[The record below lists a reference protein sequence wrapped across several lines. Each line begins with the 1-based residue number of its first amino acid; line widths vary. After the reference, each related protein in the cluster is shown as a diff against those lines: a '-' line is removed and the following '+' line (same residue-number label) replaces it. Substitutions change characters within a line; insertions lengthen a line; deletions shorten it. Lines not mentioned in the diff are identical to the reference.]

1 MLHHF
6 KYAFNSLKKN
16 KTYTSVNI
24 IGLSL
29 GMGVAMA
36 LTLSVI
42 GLLSIDQFHQN
53 KETVFKLIHRE
64 DSTSTGYSDA
74 CSALLTP
81 AVYEE
86 LPEVVDYCQFMWA
99 NDIIIGS
106 PENHVK
112 ENGYYVDKGW
122 FDMLSFPLAY
132 GDPEYVLSK
141 PVNIVIS
148 QKLSNKLFGEI
159 NPVGK
164 NINLYSYESEKPEI
178 FTISGVF
185 EDVKAESS
193 LQFEFA
199 IPYSYFLS
207 RHPYINSWKNIGT
220 RAYIRVRPGV
230 NVNELSKK
238 ITLFAKSKD
247 SQTENKKVYG
257 LAPLNKSNN
266 IIYRLSGEPSFGF
279 YIIIAM
285 CIIGLSILIIS
296 VINYINLSVATSLK
310 RLKEIGVRKITGAG
324 KKELA
329 IQFFIEAFLVVLA
342 AGIIAVFI
350 QVWLVNIFLPQPQPL
365 ESFFNKTLLLVFV
378 TLISVTVLVTAWYPS
393 IYMSRFSPL
402 ALYKGSVDGKSGISF
417 SRKFLVAFQ
426 FVSAILL
433 ITTSIILSGQVDF
446 IFNKSM
452 GMDRYNIIYFTKNK
466 QLGEH
471 WNTFVQELN
480 KKPGIQ
486 SVTLAD
492 QLPFAIGNSTTSISW
507 EGKEP
512 LNEEWYSYIKVGE
525 NFIRTMKM
533 EITDGKDFTIGSLDK
548 VIVNE
553 AAANKMKMQHPVGS
567 FIDINGVNSEII
579 GVVKNFNF
587 MFMASPDQPL
597 FIRYRPET
605 SMIAMAR
612 LTEGEIN
619 TGLKSVK
626 EVYSLF
632 SPDFILDYSFL
643 DQTFNDRYKQMKNM
657 RKIMSIAGFLAVIIA
672 CLGLLGLTVY
682 GTERRVKEIGIRRIN
697 GATVKDL
704 IGLLSVQM
712 SKSILVAAIIAYPL
726 AFILNKKILENF
738 AERIEISIVHFIWS
752 FVILLGLITIF
763 AGWQIFR
770 AATRNPVEALRY
782 E

>member
-16 KTYTSVNI
+16 KIYTSVNV

-36 LTLSVI
+36 LTLTVI

-64 DSTSTGYSDA
+64 DSASTDYSDA
-74 CSALLTP
+74 CSALLAP

-86 LPEVVDYCQFMWA
+86 LPEVTDYCQFMWA

-112 ENGYYVDKGW
+112 ENGYYADKGW
-122 FDMLSFPLAY
+122 FRMLSFPLVY

-148 QKLSNKLFGEI
+148 QKLSIKLFGEI

-164 NINLYSYESEKPEI
+164 NINLYSHETEKPEL
-178 FTISGVF
+178 FTVSGVF
-185 EDVKAESS
+185 ENVKTESS

-199 IPYSYFLS
+199 IPYSWFLS
-207 RHPYINSWKNIGT
+207 RHPYMNRWGNIGT

-230 NVNELSKK
+230 DVNELSKK
-238 ITLFAKSKD
+238 ITLLAKSKD

-285 CIIGLSILIIS
+285 CMIGLSILIIS
-296 VINYINLSVATSLK
+296 VINYINLSVATSII

-329 IQFFIEAFLVVLA
+329 IQFFIEAFLVVFA
-342 AGIIAVFI
+342 AGMIAVFI
-350 QVWLVNIFLPQPQPL
+350 QVWLVNIFLPQPQPF
-365 ESFFNKTLLLVFV
+365 ESFFNKTLLLVFF
-378 TLISVTVLVTAWYPS
+378 TLISVTVLITAWYPS

-402 ALYKGSVDGKSGISF
+402 TLYRGSVDGKSGISF

-452 GMDRYNIIYFTKNK
+452 GMDRHNMIYFTKNK

-471 WNTFVQELN
+471 WDAFVQELN

-492 QLPFAIGNSTTSISW
+492 QLPFEIGNSTTSISW

-533 EITDGKDFTIGSLDK
+533 EITDGKDFIIGSPDK
-548 VIVNE
+548 VNH
-553 AAANKMKMQHPVGS
+553 K
-567 FIDINGVNSEII
+567 
-579 GVVKNFNF
+579 
-587 MFMASPDQPL
+587 
-597 FIRYRPET
+597 
-605 SMIAMAR
+605 
-612 LTEGEIN
+612 
-619 TGLKSVK
+619 
-626 EVYSLF
+626 
-632 SPDFILDYSFL
+632 
-643 DQTFNDRYKQMKNM
+643 
-657 RKIMSIAGFLAVIIA
+657 
-672 CLGLLGLTVY
+672 
-682 GTERRVKEIGIRRIN
+682 
-697 GATVKDL
+697 
-704 IGLLSVQM
+704 
-712 SKSILVAAIIAYPL
+712 
-726 AFILNKKILENF
+726 
-738 AERIEISIVHFIWS
+738 
-752 FVILLGLITIF
+752 
-763 AGWQIFR
+763 
-770 AATRNPVEALRY
+770 
-782 E
+782 